1 MPWLCYFHSSVL
13 VLQVYDLRK
22 RWSANSKVCFFFCLC
37 HFLTDSHQCSGLL
50 IQILN
55 ERCRKKLI
63 MINVGLFSISKINNS
78 YNKTKPSNSWYADIT
93 MGNSSSR
100 MYSRANN
107 PVNLTSELT
116 TEAPQCTFRK
126 IESHHPNFSLIS
138 FKDAPQKVVYTVGR
152 LLLFLLPN
160 VTQRRSERIF
170 PFPLSFQS

>member
-1 MPWLCYFHSSVL
+1 MLISQWEI
-13 VLQVYDLRK
+13 LQVGCI
-22 RWSANSKVCFFFCLC
+22 A
-37 HFLTDSHQCSGLL
+37 
-50 IQILN
+50 
-55 ERCRKKLI
+55 E
-63 MINVGLFSISKINNS
+63 
-78 YNKTKPSNSWYADIT
+78 PT
-93 MGNSSSR
+93 MTGR
-100 MYSRANN
+100 IN